1 MSLNKS
7 ESKIMKNLIIVVHKK
22 DGTIAVSEK
31 RWNTTHTLN
40 TPEAALEYL
49 EDLFKED
56 EE

>member
-1 MSLNKS
+1 MALNKS
-7 ESKIMKNLIIVVHKK
+7 EKKLMYNLIVVVHKK

-40 TPEAALEYL
+40 TPKAALEYL

-56 EE
+56 KT